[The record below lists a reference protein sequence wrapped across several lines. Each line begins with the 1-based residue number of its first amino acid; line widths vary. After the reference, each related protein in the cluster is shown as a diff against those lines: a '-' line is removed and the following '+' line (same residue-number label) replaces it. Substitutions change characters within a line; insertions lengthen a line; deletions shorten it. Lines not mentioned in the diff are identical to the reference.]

1 MGSHSIG
8 SMSNPRIVG
17 VDSHKDDCPFIYA
30 PRMEKPIM
38 SKQKKRNIPLIVI
51 GIIILIAV
59 TPYVGQGGS
68 LTPILQVCG
77 LIVVLIGFGVP
88 WKRKK
93 QKKSHK
99 GILKPVSI
107 DDYVTSVGVL
117 SARTAT
123 QIQEKNSLNDRQSSE
138 IMVQLA
144 IFNILMLVRDME
156 NASVS
161 TGNAAVFVDK
171 TLRELAV
178 KLNSDIDTNTAYTL
192 FKQLF
197 TELSDQF
204 GSLPLT
210 GDSDKQGGTLLW
222 EYAKHMNEAMDKEA
236 LDLESIMHNIATLT
250 YVRETIDTS
259 AAIQF
264 ANTLDNYKSGYK
276 KYL

>member
-1 MGSHSIG
+1 
-8 SMSNPRIVG
+8 
-17 VDSHKDDCPFIYA
+17 
-30 PRMEKPIM
+30 M

-59 TPYVGQGGS
+59 TPYVGKGGS
-68 LTPILQVCG
+68 LIPILQVCG

-88 WKRKK
+88 WKRSK

-99 GILKPVSI
+99 GILKPANI
-107 DDYVTSVGVL
+107 DDYVASVGVL

-123 QIQEKNSLNDRQSSE
+123 QIQEKNPLNDRQSSE

-156 NASVS
+156 NASVP

-178 KLNSDIDTNTAYTL
+178 KLNSDIDENTAYTL
-192 FKQLF
+192 LKQLF

-210 GDSDKQGGTLLW
+210 SDSDILGGTLLW
-222 EYAKHMNEAMDKEA
+222 EYSKHMNETMGKEA
-236 LDLESIMHNIATLT
+236 LDLEMIMHNTATLT
-250 YVRETIDTS
+250 YVREALDTS

-264 ANTLDNYKSGYK
+264 ANTLDNYKDGYK